1 MPALTGSGI
10 PLFFVDESP
19 SMKRVFAVLMFAVLI
34 VSGVQTA
41 VAQEP
46 QTPGPEQ
53 AELKALEGTWDAVM
67 KMADGSE
74 VKGVAEYK
82 MVCEGMW
89 LQSDFKSDFGGM
101 KFHGRGLDSYDATTK
116 KWHAIWVDSMS
127 GTPMILSGTK
137 DGKKTVMTGEGPG
150 PAGPAKYKT
159 ISIQESADLMTF
171 QMFMGDAELMTV
183 TYTRR
188 KK

>member
-1 MPALTGSGI
+1 
-10 PLFFVDESP
+10 
-19 SMKRVFAVLMFAVLI
+19 MKRICTLLMIGVLCLLGGQSV
-34 VSGVQTA
+34 G
-41 VAQEP
+41 AQEP

-82 MVCEGMW
+82 MICEGMW

-101 KFHGRGLDSYDATTK
+101 KFHGRGLDSYDSASK
-116 KWHAIWVDSMS
+116 KWNSIWVDSMS
-127 GTPMILSGTK
+127 GSPMMLSGTK
-137 DGKKTVMTGEGPG
+137 EGKKMVMTGEGPG
-150 PAGPAKYKT
+150 PGGPAKYKT
-159 ISIQESADLMTF
+159 ITVNESADQMTF
-171 QMFMGDAELMTV
+171 QMFMVADSGDTELMKV

>member
-1 MPALTGSGI
+1 
-10 PLFFVDESP
+10 
-19 SMKRVFAVLMFAVLI
+19 MKRLFAVLVFAVLSL
-34 VSGVQTA
+34 SSVQSV

-82 MVCEGMW
+82 MICEGMW
-89 LQSDFKSDFGGM
+89 LQSDFKSDFGGV

-116 KWHAIWVDSMS
+116 KWNSIWVDSMS
-127 GTPMILSGTK
+127 GSPMTLSGTK
-137 DGKKTVMTGEGPG
+137 DGKKIVMTGEGPG
-150 PAGPAKYKT
+150 PAGPAKYRT

-171 QMFMGDAELMTV
+171 QMFMGDTELMTV

>member
-1 MPALTGSGI
+1 MFGVLCLSGLPA
-10 PLFFVDESP
+10 
-19 SMKRVFAVLMFAVLI
+19 
-34 VSGVQTA
+34 VSG
-41 VAQEP
+41 QEP
-46 QTPGPEQ
+46 QTPGPEH

-89 LQSDFKSDFGGM
+89 LQSDFNADFGGM
-101 KFHGRGLDSYDATTK
+101 KFNGRGLDSYDSSTK
-116 KWHAIWVDSMS
+116 KWNSIWVDSMN
-127 GTPMILSGTK
+127 GTPMALSGTK
-137 DGKKTVMTGEGPG
+137 DGKKMTMTGEGPG
-150 PAGPAKYKT
+150 PGGVAKYKT
-159 ISIQESADLMTF
+159 ISVNESADLMTF
-171 QMFMGDAELMTV
+171 QMFIVTDSGDTELMKV